1 MEINQNTKQN
11 GDLYI
16 SATVIEKIAKL
27 AALEVEGVSR
37 ISIANFGVKGMFAK
51 TNLPKTVE
59 VSILEGVADIKIH
72 IVLKYGFKV
81 TPVAKQIQ
89 EAIKNSVQNMTNI
102 TVAKVNI
109 IVSGVDTIENIEE

>member
-1 MEINQNTKQN
+1 MEINQNTKKQ

-16 SATVIEKIAKL
+16 SANVIEKIAKL

-37 ISIANFGVKGMFAK
+37 VAIANFGVKGVFAK
-51 TNLPKTVE
+51 TNIPKTVE

-72 IVLKYGFKV
+72 VVLKYGFKV
-81 TPVAKQIQ
+81 SAVATEVQ
-89 EAIKNSVQNMTNI
+89 EAIKSSIQNMTNI

-109 IVSGVDTIENIEE
+109 IISGVDTIENAE